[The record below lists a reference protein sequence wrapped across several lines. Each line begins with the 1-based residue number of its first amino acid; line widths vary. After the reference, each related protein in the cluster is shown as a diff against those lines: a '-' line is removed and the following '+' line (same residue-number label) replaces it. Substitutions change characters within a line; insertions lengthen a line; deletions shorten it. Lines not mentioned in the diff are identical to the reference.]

1 MTNDLT
7 SIADQARKHWP
18 THFGLL
24 LAEIFIVTLITS
36 VIAVVSPTPIVAVI
50 LYATGIIIA
59 FLLWKISNRIQ
70 KTKKDKVGFVISIS
84 TDGQEEQKKIKEDFI
99 LTLHE
104 LLKAGTSGQSFQII
118 NIPQHIA
125 EKVVDADQAQKLRIK
140 CRAHFII
147 YGRVR
152 LRSVGGKNEHVIHL
166 EGIVSHTP
174 LPKPVSDNLAKEFTE
189 LFPRRIRIASEN
201 DVLSFAFTSD
211 WINCVARYIIGIAA
225 ACSGDLDYA
234 EKLQNDVERL
244 LASKDQKFPIFARL
258 KQRVPVRLGEIN
270 FARALSACERW
281 SHNRDPNEMEEVGHY
296 LDKIPSTFAAIHYG
310 VILLKSIFMFV
321 RHRDVKGSIAILK
334 KCKGI
339 SNSIWHYNLAFLYAY
354 TGDLKKAIQRY
365 RSGMNL
371 PVEPSDFAQI
381 EEFIIWVIEQEPVKY
396 QLYYCLGFINLEIK
410 GDQKQA
416 IIDFEKFLSLGNEHE
431 FTEEQKI
438 ARKWLAELRSGPG
451 AGRI

>member
-36 VIAVVSPTPIVAVI
+36 VIAVVSATPIVAVI

-59 FLLWKISNRIQ
+59 FLVWKISNRIQ
-70 KTKKDKVGFVISIS
+70 KTKKEKIGFVISIS

-104 LLKAGTSGQSFQII
+104 LLKTGPSGQSLQII

-125 EKVVDADQAQKLRIK
+125 ENIVDVDQAQKLRIK

-152 LRSVGGKNEHVIHL
+152 LRSIGGKNEHILHL

-174 LPKPVSDNLAKEFTE
+174 LPKPVSDKLAKEFTE

-201 DVLSFAFTSD
+201 DVLSFVFTSE

-225 ACSGDLDYA
+225 ACSGELDYA

-244 LASKDQKFPIFARL
+244 LASKDQKFPIFAIL
-258 KQRVPVRLGEIN
+258 KQRVPLRLGEIH

-281 SHNRDPNEMEEVGHY
+281 TQNRAPNEMVEVGRN
-296 LDKIPSTFAAIHYG
+296 LEKIPPSYATSNYG

-321 RHRDVKGSIAILK
+321 QNRDVKGAIAILK
-334 KCKGI
+334 KCKGM
-339 SNSIWHYNLAFLYAY
+339 SNALWHYNLGFLYAY
-354 TGDLKKAIQRY
+354 MGDLKKAIQRY
-365 RSGMNL
+365 RNGMNL
-371 PVEPSDFAQI
+371 PVDPSDFAQI
-381 EEFIIWVIEQEPVKY
+381 EEFIIWVLEQEPIKY

-410 GDQKQA
+410 GDHGQA
-416 IIDFEKFLSLGNEHE
+416 IMDLEKFLSIGEEHA
-431 FTEEQKI
+431 FAEERKI
-438 ARKWLAELRSGPG
+438 ASKWISEIKES
-451 AGRI
+451 